1 MTVNVTLVKEGENIM
16 DKKSVKE
23 YFEGYTD
30 GQIHDRILSMAMSDD
45 QREVDLSVKLYRA
58 WFGKCPVGDM
68 EIQ

>member
-1 MTVNVTLVKEGENIM
+1 M